1 MRKIESTG
9 VKRRLDGS
17 IYNDIALLVND
28 SYGFAVVLK
37 LVYGS

>member
-28 SYGFAVVLK
+28 SYGLIRMG
-37 LVYGS
+37 LRE